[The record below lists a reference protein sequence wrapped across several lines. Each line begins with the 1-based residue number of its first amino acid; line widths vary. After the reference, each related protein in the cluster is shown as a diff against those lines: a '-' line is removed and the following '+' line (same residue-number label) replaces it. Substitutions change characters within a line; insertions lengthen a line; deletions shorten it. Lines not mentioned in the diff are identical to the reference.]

1 MHADQMQLSKNV
13 KYMQSE
19 GFCIQLM
26 KFGMFVINM
35 YNTAKVIPAIIVGLI
50 VEQ

>member
-1 MHADQMQLSKNV
+1 
-13 KYMQSE
+13 
-19 GFCIQLM
+19 M

-35 YNTAKVIPAIIVGLI
+35 YNTAKVIPAIIVDLI